1 MGACRACARTPS
13 PRLTFSAV
21 SPRLTQASIPLLA
34 PPLARSQSY
43 NRVVYLAVQ
52 ISSFVQ
58 GFSSTLVGVDAHRPV
73 AGVQPLLAEASFDA
87 EHSKTRIVVI
97 GQLQRVLDG
106 LRAGELSDAQI
117 ALLVRPLAL
126 SHSRSES
133 PSPQNVSD

>member
-1 MGACRACARTPS
+1 MGACSTCARTPS

-21 SPRLTQASIPLLA
+21 SHRLTQPAI
-34 PPLARSQSY
+34 PPLAPSLGRTQSY

-52 ISSFVQ
+52 ISSFVH
-58 GFSSTLVGVDAHRPV
+58 GFSSTLVGVDAHRHL
-73 AGVQPLLAEASFDA
+73 AGVQPLLSEASFDA

-97 GQLQRVLDG
+97 GQLQRVLDS